1 MHKRQQRLQGAAVA
15 ATHKEQISGEVL
27 RITYHDPNNAFTVA
41 KLQVNN
47 MTREVAIV
55 GYMPLI
61 QIGQYVKCQ
70 GKWQVDR
77 RHGKQF
83 SVQHFS
89 YELPTSPTSVEK
101 LLSSGFLRG
110 VGPVYG
116 AKIAK
121 KFGSETFSILDNDPE
136 RLLEIEGLGKKRA
149 KQIIESWRARTQI
162 QELFALLSNWGI
174 TQAQT
179 VKIFNRWGN
188 SALQTIR
195 ENPYQLAK
203 EIRGIGFQLAD
214 KIAQNLGI
222 DRLSNIRVDA
232 AIEFFLWEL
241 STEGHT
247 CIPLDHFLPMAAEK
261 LIIDQN
267 HIQERATALF
277 KEGSLVLFT
286 PSSEESKLHIA
297 LKPLFS
303 YEQRIASNI
312 SRIATNPS
320 FLRAINIEKAL
331 QWVQEKLQ
339 MQFASLQ
346 SKAIAS
352 ALHNKFSVITGGP
365 GTGKSTITRA
375 IVTITSKLTK
385 RIILVAPTGRAAKRL
400 QEMTGHYS
408 QTIHRLLK
416 FNPSTQSFTYTRHNP
431 LSCDLLIIDEASMID
446 TPLTSALF
454 DAIPNHT
461 RCIII
466 GDSDQ
471 LPSIGPGNVLHDMI
485 KSKKV
490 PTVELKE
497 IFRQARHSLIIKNA
511 HKINAGEMPYL
522 TQEKGDFRFLKCE
535 DPKEIRSTIVTLV
548 TKELPEKYGFDPK
561 KEIQVLSPMRK
572 GECGIEML
580 NIDLQNSFLS
590 GKKAGPYTVGDKVIQ
605 LKNNYQKDIFNGD
618 IGFISSIEEAITVDF
633 DGKSIAY
640 ESSDLDEI
648 ALAWAVS
655 IHKFQGS
662 ECPCVII
669 PIHTQHFKL
678 LNKNL
683 LYTAVTRG
691 KKLVILVGMPKAIAI
706 ACHTISKQRRWTN
719 LCPAIINQYNL

>member
-1 MHKRQQRLQGAAVA
+1 M
-15 ATHKEQISGEVL
+15 ATINKEQISGEVL

-41 KLQVNN
+41 KLQVSN

-61 QIGQYVKCQ
+61 QIGQYVKCR
-70 GKWQVDR
+70 GRWEVDR
-77 RHGKQF
+77 RHGRQF
-83 SVQHFS
+83 SVQEFS
-89 YELPTSPTSVEK
+89 YELPTAPASVEK

-121 KFGSETFSILDNDPE
+121 KFGAATFSILDTQPE

-149 KQIIESWRARTQI
+149 KQIIESWKSRTQI
-162 QELFALLSNWGI
+162 QELFAMLSNWGI

-222 DRLSNIRVDA
+222 DHLSDIRVDA

-247 CIPLDHFLPMAAEK
+247 CIPLDQFLPLAAEK
-261 LIIDQN
+261 LLIDQK
-267 HIQERATALF
+267 HIEERATSLF
-277 KEGSLVLFT
+277 KQGSLVVFT
-286 PSSEESKLHIA
+286 PSAENDGLYIA

-312 SRIATNPS
+312 SRIASNPS
-320 FLRAINIEKAL
+320 LLRSINIEKAL
-331 QWVQEKLQ
+331 QWVQETLH
-339 MQFASLQ
+339 MQFAPLQ

-352 ALHNKFSVITGGP
+352 ALQNKLSVITGGP

-375 IVTITSKLTK
+375 IVTVTSKLTK
-385 RIILVAPTGRAAKRL
+385 KIILVAPTGRAAKRL

-416 FNPSTQSFTYTRHNP
+416 FNPATKSFTYTRHNP
-431 LSCDLLIIDEASMID
+431 FFCDLLIIDEASMID
-446 TPLTSALF
+446 TPLTCALF

-471 LPSIGPGNVLHDMI
+471 LPSIGPGNVLYDII

-490 PTVELKE
+490 PTVQLTE

-511 HKINAGEMPYL
+511 HKINSGEMPYL
-522 TQEKGDFRFLKCE
+522 TQEKGDFRFLKRE

-548 TKELPEKYGFDPK
+548 TKELPEKHGFDPK
-561 KEIQVLSPMRK
+561 KEIQVLSPMRR

-580 NIDLQNSFLS
+580 NLDLQTCFLS
-590 GKKAGPYTVGDKVIQ
+590 GKKTGPYAIGDKVIQ
-605 LKNNYQKDIFNGD
+605 LKNNYQKDVFNGD
-618 IGFISSIEEAITVDF
+618 IGFITSIDEALIIDF
-633 DGKSIAY
+633 DGKSIVY

-691 KKLVILVGMPKAIAI
+691 KKLVILVGIPKAIAI
-706 ACHTISKQRRWTN
+706 ACHTTNKQERCTN
-719 LCPAIINQYNL
+719 LCPAIINQYKS

>member
-1 MHKRQQRLQGAAVA
+1 
-15 ATHKEQISGEVL
+15 
-27 RITYHDPNNAFTVA
+27 
-41 KLQVNN
+41 
-47 MTREVAIV
+47 
-55 GYMPLI
+55 
-61 QIGQYVKCQ
+61 
-70 GKWQVDR
+70 
-77 RHGKQF
+77 
-83 SVQHFS
+83 
-89 YELPTSPTSVEK
+89 
-101 LLSSGFLRG
+101 
-110 VGPVYG
+110 
-116 AKIAK
+116 
-121 KFGSETFSILDNDPE
+121 
-136 RLLEIEGLGKKRA
+136 
-149 KQIIESWRARTQI
+149 
-162 QELFALLSNWGI
+162 
-174 TQAQT
+174 
-179 VKIFNRWGN
+179 
-188 SALQTIR
+188 
-195 ENPYQLAK
+195 
-203 EIRGIGFQLAD
+203 
-214 KIAQNLGI
+214 
-222 DRLSNIRVDA
+222 
-232 AIEFFLWEL
+232 
-241 STEGHT
+241 
-247 CIPLDHFLPMAAEK
+247 
-261 LIIDQN
+261 
-267 HIQERATALF
+267 
-277 KEGSLVLFT
+277 
-286 PSSEESKLHIA
+286 
-297 LKPLFS
+297 
-303 YEQRIASNI
+303 
-312 SRIATNPS
+312 
-320 FLRAINIEKAL
+320 
-331 QWVQEKLQ
+331 
-339 MQFASLQ
+339 
-346 SKAIAS
+346 
-352 ALHNKFSVITGGP
+352 
-365 GTGKSTITRA
+365 
-375 IVTITSKLTK
+375 
-385 RIILVAPTGRAAKRL
+385 
-400 QEMTGHYS
+400 
-408 QTIHRLLK
+408 
-416 FNPSTQSFTYTRHNP
+416 
-431 LSCDLLIIDEASMID
+431 MID